1 MKLIN
6 TLHKILIESNQELI
20 DILIDENYYIDSE
33 IKYNFLY
40 ETYLVTIRLI
50 PKSEEAKK
58 LERFPIEVFSS
69 TKMVKN
75 EPRIIETNSAYNE
88 GGMFSVLGLTDE
100 LHTWLLNKTKKI
112 TQQNHESNNSF

>member
-6 TLHKILIESNQELI
+6 TLHKILIESNQALI

-100 LHTWLLNKTKKI
+100 LHTWLLNKTKEI
-112 TQQNHESNNSF
+112 TQQNHESNNNF